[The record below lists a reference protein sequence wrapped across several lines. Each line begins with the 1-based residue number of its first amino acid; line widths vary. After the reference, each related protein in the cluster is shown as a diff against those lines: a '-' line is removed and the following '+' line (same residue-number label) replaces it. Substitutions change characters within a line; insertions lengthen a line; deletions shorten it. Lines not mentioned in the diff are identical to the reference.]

1 MGEAPGS
8 WGAAAA
14 EIAEHLDIPAGAIM
28 TDEQAAEFRERF
40 AAAME
45 GGWAP
50 HLMLT
55 KDEVRQLL
63 RECVT
68 VVKPGEALV
77 VRMAGL
83 TPAQHREWQR
93 AVTDWHEEGDLPFP
107 VFIFNGDELGTAP
120 AADTGYLP

>member
-1 MGEAPGS
+1 MP
-8 WGAAAA
+8 
-14 EIAEHLDIPAGAIM
+14 DP
-28 TDEQAAEFRERF
+28 
-40 AAAME
+40 
-45 GGWAP
+45 
-50 HLMLT
+50 LT
-55 KDEVRQLL
+55 EDEVRQLL

-83 TPAQHREWQR
+83 TPSQHREWQR

-120 AADTGYLP
+120 SADTRYLP

>member
-1 MGEAPGS
+1 MSDPLSE
-8 WGAAAA
+8 
-14 EIAEHLDIPAGAIM
+14 
-28 TDEQAAEFRERF
+28 
-40 AAAME
+40 
-45 GGWAP
+45 
-50 HLMLT
+50 
-55 KDEVRQLL
+55 DEVRQLL

-83 TPAQHREWQR
+83 TPSQHREWQR

-120 AADTGYLP
+120 AADTRYLP